1 MGRNKIRDNQKSHCC
16 LDPRVNENDGCFA
29 TLMYTVSA
37 ETKIYLFQIYTLN
50 MSIHIH
56 TWQKNRLV
64 MCIDLYDK
72 FVYDERLAGL
82 RKGTRV
88 MRDSECKI
96 HLFHSAKRASWEK
109 MEKRKNN
116 ERSNSHG

>member
-1 MGRNKIRDNQKSHCC
+1 M
-16 LDPRVNENDGCFA
+16 
-29 TLMYTVSA
+29 
-37 ETKIYLFQIYTLN
+37 YTLN
-50 MSIHIH
+50 MSIHTH

-82 RKGTRV
+82 KKGKRM

-96 HLFHSAKRASWEK
+96 HLFHSAKRASQEK
-109 MEKRKNN
+109 WRKGKTMKEAIAKAEQPQEDQLGVLYEKHN
-116 ERSNSHG
+116 